1 MPFMWLCKA
10 NILGVC
16 KASVMLNLL
25 EFQSVFFF
33 FFHGETC
40 ALVKDINAWQKHIL
54 KVPMSEEREFSPSD
68 GEENVPTYFKHGLK

>member
-1 MPFMWLCKA
+1 MFF
-10 NILGVC
+10 V
-16 KASVMLNLL
+16 
-25 EFQSVFFF
+25 FF